1 MSRMTIPGT
10 RPEWLE
16 TDDHFIRSETAT
28 VGQWRAH
35 NKRCSDRD
43 VDQFVRLADK
53 LGIADDVPLLP
64 RLHTLAIEN
73 VICLPKK
80 RVRLS

>member
-1 MSRMTIPGT
+1 MRYVTIPRT

-28 VGQWRAH
+28 LGQWRAH

-43 VDQFVRLADK
+43 VDQFIRLADK
-53 LGIADDVPLLP
+53 LGIANDVPLLP
-64 RLHTLAIEN
+64 HVHALANEN

-80 RVRLS
+80 

>member
-1 MSRMTIPGT
+1 MSRMTIPRT

-16 TDDHFIRSETAT
+16 TNDHFIRSETAT
-28 VGQWRAH
+28 VGDWRAH
-35 NKRCSDRD
+35 RKRCSDRD

-64 RLHTLAIEN
+64 HLQALTNEN
-73 VICLPKK
+73 VICLAKK
-80 RVRLS
+80 KT

>member
-1 MSRMTIPGT
+1 MSRMAIPTT

-16 TDDHFIRSETAT
+16 TDDNYIRSETAT
-28 VGQWRAH
+28 AGQWRAH
-35 NKRCSDRD
+35 NYRCSDYD
-43 VDQFVRLADK
+43 VDQFVRVADK

-64 RLHTLAIEN
+64 HLHALANEN

-80 RVRLS
+80 RAH